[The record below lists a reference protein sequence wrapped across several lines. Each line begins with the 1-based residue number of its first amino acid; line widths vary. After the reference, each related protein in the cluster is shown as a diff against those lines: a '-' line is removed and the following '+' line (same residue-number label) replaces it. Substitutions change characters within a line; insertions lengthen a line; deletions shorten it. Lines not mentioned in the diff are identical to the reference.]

1 MSTPNKVTPCR
12 GIIIE
17 QFGSVE
23 VSTQLT
29 SVIYES
35 VIGILHLKTD
45 IKNPCLFPLDVAT
58 VGYTRSISGLLF
70 HEIIHSWSVQ
80 HPIAPCEKIHLSTN
94 SWGASPTHQQP
105 HPNLKGIPFL
115 KGTFLRKLESKHR
128 HNSFGCLIYCKI
140 TYNTCTCSA

>member
-80 HPIAPCEKIHLSTN
+80 HHVKKSISAQTPGVPAL
-94 SWGASPTHQQP
+94 PTSNP
-105 HPNLKGIPFL
+105 TPTSKGY
-115 KGTFLRKLESKHR
+115 RS
-128 HNSFGCLIYCKI
+128 
-140 TYNTCTCSA
+140 